1 MTIWLG
7 GCSRGGGGG
16 GGGGD
21 LDRFAPKYLVGN
33 TTSGD
38 PDTTATTGIA
48 PGFRYIPDTGNGAG
62 IATALSLAATVP
74 GDIWVRPG
82 TYNFTAAGA
91 PTAALTVP
99 TGVRL
104 IGSGPSTILTGRL
117 TGDQTLFNLAA
128 SSEMHNLRINVIG
141 VQSGTGP
148 GVVNITAGSSAVC
161 WISRVDVQVEI
172 TAGSTGT
179 LRTAFNLASGVSI
192 IQDCRF
198 FIAGTAVSVGTG
210 GLCAVLSN
218 GGAGANAR
226 ITRCR
231 VSLGGDTGFV
241 ALNNSSLNLSESTV
255 GTDLSTALPTTAAVL
270 MSGGSA
276 SGQLLISECDLQAA
290 LVAGVPVVSADAAF
304 LRIAQ
309 SRLGPV
315 ASVSTFGAFALISTS
330 ARGVVVGNQL
340 SGGNINTSG
349 GSNHIVTNNLIRA
362 TATQTYSGTDEV
374 AHNITF

>member
-1 MTIWLG
+1 MTIWVG
-7 GCSRGGGGG
+7 GCSRGGGSS
-16 GGGGD
+16 GGGD

-33 TTSGD
+33 TTNGD
-38 PDTTATTGIA
+38 PDTSSITGLADGFTYIA
-48 PGFRYIPDTGNGAG
+48 DIGNGAG
-62 IATALSLAATVP
+62 IATALSLAAAVP

-82 TYNFTAAGA
+82 TYNFTQPLA
-91 PTAALTVP
+91 PAAALTVP

-179 LRTAFNLASGVSI
+179 LRTAFNLANGVSI

-198 FIAGTAVSVGTG
+198 FLAGTAVNVGTG

-231 VSLGGDTGFV
+231 VGLGGDTGFV

-340 SGGNINTSG
+340 SGGNIDTSG
-349 GSNHIVTNNLIRA
+349 GSNHIVTNNLIRS

>member
-1 MTIWLG
+1 MAFVTFFPG
-7 GCSRGGGGG
+7 GSGGGGG
-16 GGGGD
+16 QD
-21 LDRFAPKYLVGN
+21 HFAPKYLVGN
-33 TTSGD
+33 VLNGD
-38 PDTTATTGIA
+38 SATAYSAG
-48 PGFRYIPDTGNGAG
+48 GFDYYPDTGNGAG
-62 IATALSLAATVP
+62 IAAALAAAATVP

-91 PTAALTVP
+91 PAAALTVP

-104 IGSGPSTILTGRL
+104 IGSGPSTVLTGRL

-148 GVVNITAGSSAVC
+148 GVVNIAAGASAVC
-161 WISRVDVQVEI
+161 WISRVDVQLEI
-172 TAGSTGT
+172 FAGSTGT

-198 FIAGTAVSVGTG
+198 FIAGTAVNVGTG

-255 GTDLSTALPTTAAVL
+255 GTDLSTTPPTTAAVL

-315 ASVSTFGAFALISTS
+315 AATSIFGAFALISTS

-340 SGGNINTSG
+340 SGGNIDTSG
-349 GSNHIVTNNLIRA
+349 GSNHIITNNLIR
-362 TATQTYSGTDEV
+362 TPATQTYSGTDEV